1 MYYNVYISILDCY
14 EASVLSGLDYLGL
27 QGGYFKDVPGGV
39 EFEEDVVV
47 PYYYF
52 EGDIVMPGLEGIK
65 VNLEDYVDETFLYCL
80 DEINGYESFELDYRN
95 LRSSVLI
102 NDGSVGV
109 KTRGNIRIQRE
120 GRSITFKLSDH
131 PFEVDSK
138 LKGIYEVA
146 EYMTESHEVN
156 SAMYCISCV
165 SDMAKEKDVYVNFNH
180 NGLNTLVT
188 ISENVTSSEPY
199 YFRFVN
205 KYTGDEE
212 FPSLREVVLE

>member
-1 MYYNVYISILDCY
+1 
-14 EASVLSGLDYLGL
+14 
-27 QGGYFKDVPGGV
+27 
-39 EFEEDVVV
+39 
-47 PYYYF
+47 
-52 EGDIVMPGLEGIK
+52 
-65 VNLEDYVDETFLYCL
+65 
-80 DEINGYESFELDYRN
+80 
-95 LRSSVLI
+95 
-102 NDGSVGV
+102 
-109 KTRGNIRIQRE
+109 
-120 GRSITFKLSDH
+120 
-131 PFEVDSK
+131 
-138 LKGIYEVA
+138 
-146 EYMTESHEVN
+146 MTESHEVN